1 MRFKPWMPHN
11 AVFAILIA
19 LLVLPMAARAEG
31 PVIVAFGDSLMA
43 GYQLPEA
50 DGFPAQLQSALRA
63 NGRDA
68 TVINAGVSG
77 DTTGAGLERLDW
89 SVPDGT
95 ALVILELGAND
106 MLRGLEPALAETNLR
121 AMLARLKARNIPVL
135 LAGMRA
141 NPGLGAPYQAA
152 FDAIFPRLA
161 AEFATGFYPFFL
173 EGVAGQ
179 PDLLLADVM
188 HPNAEGVRRIVGGIL
203 PHVETALS
211 AKSGG

>member
-19 LLVLPMAARAEG
+19 LVILPCAARAEG

-50 DGFPAQLQSALRA
+50 DGFPAQLQSALKA
-63 NGRDA
+63 KGRNV

-89 SVPDGT
+89 SVPDGA

-106 MLRGLEPALAETNLR
+106 MLRGLDPALAETNLR
-121 AMLARLKARNIPVL
+121 AMLERLKGRSIPVL

-179 PDLLLADVM
+179 PALLLADVM

-203 PHVETALS
+203 PHVETTLS